1 MLGCTIMG
9 YRNKTYVIFDGDKD
23 MWAYGFMLGWNRNEH
38 MEFSFYN
45 AHDLRPLEGTV
56 SEAYVKSVLKQRLQN
71 TKQAIVIVG
80 ESTRYLYKF
89 VRWEIETCID
99 MDIPIV
105 VVNLNGLKEMDADL
119 CPPILR
125 GTCTIHVPFKAK
137 AIQFA
142 LDDFCDGFANY
153 KTRGFIDLYLKPH
166 VYKSLGL

>member
-1 MLGCTIMG
+1 MG

-23 MWAYGFMLGWNRNEH
+23 MGIRLYARLEQERKHGIQL
-38 MEFSFYN
+38 YN
-45 AHDLRPLEGTV
+45 AHDLRPMEGTA

-80 ESTRYLYKF
+80 DSTRYLYKF
-89 VRWEIETCID
+89 VRWEIETCIE
-99 MDIPIV
+99 MGIPIV
-105 VVNLNGLKEMDADL
+105 VVNLNGLKAMDTEL

-153 KTRGFIDLYLKPH
+153 KTQGFTDLYLKPH
-166 VYKSLGL
+166 VYTSLGL

>member
-1 MLGCTIMG
+1 MG

-23 MWAYGFMLGWNRNEH
+23 MWAYGFMRGWNKNEH
-38 MEFSFYN
+38 MKFSFYD
-45 AHDLRPLEGTV
+45 AHDLRPMAGTA

-80 ESTRYLYKF
+80 DGTRYLYKF

-99 MDIPIV
+99 IGIPIV
-105 VVNLNGLKEMDADL
+105 AVNLSGLKEMDTDL

-125 GTCTIHVPFKAK
+125 RTCTIHVPFKLK
-137 AIQFA
+137 AIRFA

-153 KTRGFIDLYLKPH
+153 KAQGLTDLFLKPH
-166 VYKSLGL
+166 IYTSLGL